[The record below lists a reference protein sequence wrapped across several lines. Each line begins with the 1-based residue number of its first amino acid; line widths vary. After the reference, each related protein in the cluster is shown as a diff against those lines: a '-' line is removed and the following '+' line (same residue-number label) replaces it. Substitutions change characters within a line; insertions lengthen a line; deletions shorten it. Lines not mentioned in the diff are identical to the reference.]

1 VDDGKLLR
9 GFRRQRLLIELV
21 LEDRFDGFVAPRDQ
35 PLPFL
40 FDRPWP
46 IWPWV
51 VLAVLFAWALV
62 APATLDPFY
71 KSWMKLG
78 LLLGRVTTPV
88 ILTLVFLVAILP
100 ASILLRLARKDF
112 MRRQFEDSP
121 TYRIKSRQPPAENME
136 KPY

>member
-1 VDDGKLLR
+1 MQLNEIPNLNDSELRQFGITTGAIVAALFGLL
-9 GFRRQRLLIELV
+9 F
-21 LEDRFDGFVAPRDQ
+21 
-35 PLPFL
+35 PFL

-112 MRRQFEDSP
+112 MRRQ
-121 TYRIKSRQPPAENME
+121 
-136 KPY
+136 